1 MSRFIYVIK
10 FPMISKYRSSHRWCS
25 LNKIFWK
32 TLQYSQEKLQASRL
46 ATLLKRYSNTG
57 VFLWILQTLITP
69 ISKNICEWLLLVAVI
84 YSIENWTKLFRYQ
97 IGLLFLLKHKITLFY
112 LLSFVFIRFMTGC
125 HLLSL
130 IVIFSYSL
138 SFVVIRCHLLYHS
151 LSLVVPL
158 LVIRCTTRCHSLS
171 LVVFDVT
178 RCTTRL
184 FFYKRSLF
192 YIILLFT
199 SFIIKAK
206 TKKKYLV

>member
-97 IGLLFLLKHKITLFY
+97 IELLFLLKHKITLFY
-112 LLSFVFIRFMTGC
+112 LLSFVFIRFITRC
-125 HLLSL
+125 HSLLL
-130 IVIFSYSL
+130 IVFFCYSL
-138 SFVVIRCHLLYHS
+138 SFVV
-151 LSLVVPL
+151 
-158 LVIRCTTRCHSLS
+158 TRCHSLS
-171 LVVFDVT
+171 LAIPLAVT
-178 RCTTRL
+178 RCTPRCHSLWLDVPLACL
-184 FFYKRSLF
+184 F
-192 YIILLFT
+192 INDQ
-199 SFIIKAK
+199 
-206 TKKKYLV
+206 

>member
-10 FPMISKYRSSHRWCS
+10 FPMNSKYRSSHRWCS

-84 YSIENWTKLFRYQ
+84 YAIENGTKLFRNQ

-112 LLSFVFIRFMTGC
+112 LLSFVFIRFITRC
-125 HLLSL
+125 HSLLL
-130 IVIFSYSL
+130 IVFFIYSL
-138 SFVVIRCHLLYHS
+138 SFVV
-151 LSLVVPL
+151 
-158 LVIRCTTRCHSLS
+158 TRCHSLS
-171 LVVFDVT
+171 LAIPLAVT
-178 RCTTRL
+178 RCTPRCHSLWLDVPLACL
-184 FFYKRSLF
+184 FINDQWK
-192 YIILLFT
+192 
-199 SFIIKAK
+199 
-206 TKKKYLV
+206 

>member
-1 MSRFIYVIK
+1 MTAKKKKKYIIETQVLYWKYVLSMSRFIYVIK

-112 LLSFVFIRFMTGC
+112 LLSFV
-125 HLLSL
+125 LSL
-130 IVIFSYSL
+130 AVILCYSL
-138 SFVVIRCHLLYHS
+138 SFFVTRCHSLSLVVIHCHLLYHS

-158 LVIRCTTRCHSLS
+158 VAIRCDSMYHSP
-171 LVVFDVT
+171 VF
-178 RCTTRL
+178 L
-184 FFYKRSLF
+184 
-192 YIILLFT
+192 
-199 SFIIKAK
+199 
-206 TKKKYLV
+206 